1 MLASPVGSYQEV
13 RSSFMELLLGVITT
27 CTNGY
32 SLGQKQRIAIA
43 RALVKQP
50 KILLLD
56 EATSGELCVV
66 LFSQMM
72 DELYGICDDT

>member
-1 MLASPVGSYQEV
+1 MLVSPVGSYQEV
-13 RSSFMELLLGVITT
+13 RSSFMKLLLGVITT

-56 EATSGELCVV
+56 EATSGELYVWCCLVK
-66 LFSQMM
+66 
-72 DELYGICDDT
+72 